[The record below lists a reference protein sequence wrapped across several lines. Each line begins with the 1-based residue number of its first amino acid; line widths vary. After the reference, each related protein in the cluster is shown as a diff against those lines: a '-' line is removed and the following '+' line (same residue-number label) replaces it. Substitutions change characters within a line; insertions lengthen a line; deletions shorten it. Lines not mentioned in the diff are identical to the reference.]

1 MLKHWVLSTIQHFTT
16 PSPAWE
22 IACYL
27 TQSSLEI
34 ALNQQLGSLLAVL
47 FLDLDRF
54 KTINDTLGHRV
65 GDDLLKAVA
74 QRLVEE
80 LGPLGWGRIY
90 NPVHQAEW
98 AWCAVRCATIQ
109 EALKPTFILK
119 NIIYT
124 SPVLVSPY
132 IHKLEWMSIP
142 SSKIQILP
150 YIVLRA
156 EGAIPIIFTQQ
167 QYLRPN
173 PIPRRSIIP
182 WIVLGRRML
191 AVLSASARFA
201 NR

>member
-16 PSPAWE
+16 PSSALA

-34 ALNQQLGSLLAVL
+34 ALNQQLGSFLAVL
-47 FLDLDRF
+47 FLDLDWF

-98 AWCAVRCATIQ
+98 A
-109 EALKPTFILK
+109 
-119 NIIYT
+119 
-124 SPVLVSPY
+124 
-132 IHKLEWMSIP
+132 
-142 SSKIQILP
+142 
-150 YIVLRA
+150 
-156 EGAIPIIFTQQ
+156 
-167 QYLRPN
+167 
-173 PIPRRSIIP
+173 
-182 WIVLGRRML
+182 
-191 AVLSASARFA
+191 
-201 NR
+201 